1 MNRCDFEPDHGLA
14 GPIARIPDQG
24 LSHTCA
30 SVRVSLPQIWAAST
44 TTRVLRRARRHQ
56 AAHQEHTRATKYKT
70 TPEALVGGAA
80 TAPAPTAAS
89 TRWATTAMAA
99 GAWRASV
106 GRRGSATGEAG
117 RGVGARSRAARL
129 QLSRTSGGSAG
140 RSANEQGASV
150 PSVARPASD
159 PAAAGAGTIRPGS
172 AAEADARTC
181 TAALPRPAT
190 LTPRRHHPS
199 GRTRSFVMSR

>member
-1 MNRCDFEPDHGLA
+1 MNRSDFEPDHGLA

-44 TTRVLRRARRHQ
+44 TTRVLRRALRHQ

-80 TAPAPTAAS
+80 TAPAQTAAS
-89 TRWATTAMAA
+89 TRWATTTIAA

-106 GRRGSATGEAG
+106 GRRGSATGRITG
-117 RGVGARSRAARL
+117 RGVGVGSRAETRACTRL
-129 QLSRTSGGSAG
+129 RSTVVGLRSG
-140 RSANEQGASV
+140 
-150 PSVARPASD
+150 VA
-159 PAAAGAGTIRPGS
+159 T
-172 AAEADARTC
+172 
-181 TAALPRPAT
+181 
-190 LTPRRHHPS
+190 
-199 GRTRSFVMSR
+199 

>member
-80 TAPAPTAAS
+80 TAPAQTAAS

-99 GAWRASV
+99 GAWRASA

-117 RGVGARSRAARL
+117 RGVGARSRAED
-129 QLSRTSGGSAG
+129 QTWCCGFRTVTPPHGSTRRRPRCTASKCLG
-140 RSANEQGASV
+140 CPRQRAGASRV
-150 PSVARPASD
+150 
-159 PAAAGAGTIRPGS
+159 
-172 AAEADARTC
+172 
-181 TAALPRPAT
+181 
-190 LTPRRHHPS
+190 TP
-199 GRTRSFVMSR
+199 